1 MENVSAIE
9 QTTQR
14 PRANMRLVVGLV
26 LLVGVF
32 YLIVNSMMSSGAY
45 FVSVDQAAAHNT
57 ERPIRVKGIVV
68 PGSYHNAEGTT
79 IHTFN
84 VRDKEGASELK
95 VHYEGAIPD
104 VFTEGREVV
113 VEGPRRADGVLAAT
127 EVTAKCPSKYEEGK
141 MSDTAKE
148 RLESKPGS

>member
-1 MENVSAIE
+1 
-9 QTTQR
+9 
-14 PRANMRLVVGLV
+14 
-26 LLVGVF
+26 
-32 YLIVNSMMSSGAY
+32 
-45 FVSVDQAAAHNT
+45 
-57 ERPIRVKGIVV
+57 
-68 PGSYHNAEGTT
+68 
-79 IHTFN
+79 

>member
-1 MENVSAIE
+1 MESIAVE
-9 QTTQR
+9 E
-14 PRANMRLVVGLV
+14 PRRSNARLVVGLV

-45 FVSVDQAAAHNT
+45 FVSVDQAVT
-57 ERPIRVKGIVV
+57 RPTTSDRPIRVKGTVV
-68 PGSYHNAEGTT
+68 VGSYHNEPGTT
-79 IHTFN
+79 VHTFA
-84 VRDKEGASELK
+84 VKDKDGASELH
-95 VHYEGAIPD
+95 VFYEGAIPD

-127 EVTAKCPSKYEEGK
+127 EVTAKCPSKYEGGQ
-141 MSDTAKE
+141 MSDTAKD